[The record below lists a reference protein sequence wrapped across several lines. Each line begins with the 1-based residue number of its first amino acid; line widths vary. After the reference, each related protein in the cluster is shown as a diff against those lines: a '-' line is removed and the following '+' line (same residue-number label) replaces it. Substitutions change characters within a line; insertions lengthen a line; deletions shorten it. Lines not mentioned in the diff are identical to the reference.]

1 MDNTRQLIDR
11 YAKANF
17 ETRLNMFL
25 SYRSLRSRFSQID
38 DVRRQSGMQSDLAD
52 KGTWVQRLVMRWMGG

>member
-11 YAKANF
+11 YASSDF
-17 ETRLNMFL
+17 ETRLNMCL

-38 DVRRQSGMQSDLAD
+38 DARRQAD
-52 KGTWVQRLVMRWMGG
+52 KLPNRAEKGAWLQRLVWRWMGT

>member
-11 YAKANF
+11 YAKADF

-38 DVRRQSGMQSDLAD
+38 DVRRQNGVQSERPD
-52 KGTWVQRLVMRWMGG
+52 KGAWVQRLIWRWMGA